1 MDEMIRQQLESAG
14 IDSTDLMER
23 LMSNMTLISRFCKRF
38 PTDTNY
44 DKMIAG
50 IQAGDA
56 EVAFQSAHALK
67 GVCGN
72 LSMKGMLQVLE
83 PVVEKLRVGSF
94 DGVNELLPAI
104 DVEYRKVVDAIE
116 SIQW

>member
-1 MDEMIRQQLESAG
+1 MDEQVRVQLERAG
-14 IDSTDLMER
+14 IDTRELMDR

-44 DKMIAG
+44 AKMIEG
-50 IQAGDA
+50 IGSGDV
-56 EVAFQSAHALK
+56 EMAFQGAHALK

-72 LSMKGMLQVLE
+72 LSMKGMMQVLA
-83 PVVEKLRVGSF
+83 PVVEKLRAGSI
-94 DGVNELLPAI
+94 DGVEELLPAI
-104 DVEYRKVVDAIE
+104 DEEYRKVVDTIE